1 MNSLGLINYEGDCLK
16 AIRSEGQL
24 IIKDQYGSVVDTLSP
39 EQLYE
44 FIDGSR
50 DIVDSNGKSWNFPS
64 ESREAKPTN
73 VKVYKFI
80 KDL

>member
-16 AIRSEGQL
+16 AIKAEGSI
-24 IIKDQYGSVVDTLSP
+24 IIKDQYGTVVDTLSP

-50 DIVDSNGKSWNFPS
+50 DIVDSKGKTWNFPS

-73 VKVYKFI
+73 VKVYEFI
-80 KDL
+80 KGL